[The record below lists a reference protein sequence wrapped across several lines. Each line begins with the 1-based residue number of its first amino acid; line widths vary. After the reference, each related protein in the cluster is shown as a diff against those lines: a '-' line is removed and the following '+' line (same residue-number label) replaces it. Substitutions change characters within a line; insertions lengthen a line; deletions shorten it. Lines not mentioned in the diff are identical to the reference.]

1 MVWVTFGTTE
11 FTLTF
16 INIGFQL
23 LKMPP
28 ERLTESDINRL
39 RGVVGLGTAGSPEPQ
54 NTAAQKQ
61 EEKIMSTPLNM
72 PPVSAPVNN
81 LIEPKEHPKPKT
93 QVETELFV
101 KIDEH
106 TEVAKELIEAKRD
119 IKSIAETIS
128 LLGKAEKLKAEAIER
143 LDSHLDTLDAKL
155 SDVEAKLTM
164 PEGLEIPTEG
174 VDLGPASDV
183 SDLHRT
189 LERLKDELED
199 VD

>member
-1 MVWVTFGTTE
+1 
-11 FTLTF
+11 
-16 INIGFQL
+16 
-23 LKMPP
+23 MPA
-28 ERLTESDINRL
+28 ERLSESDINRL
-39 RGVVGLGTAGSPEPQ
+39 RGVVGLGAAGSPGPQ
-54 NTAAQKQ
+54 DTAAQKQ
-61 EEKIMSTPLNM
+61 EEKIMPSPLNM

-81 LIEPKEHPKPKT
+81 LIEPKEHPKT

-155 SDVEAKLTM
+155 SDVEDKLTA

-174 VDLGPASDV
+174 IDLGPASDV

>member
-1 MVWVTFGTTE
+1 
-11 FTLTF
+11 
-16 INIGFQL
+16 
-23 LKMPP
+23 MPA
-28 ERLTESDINRL
+28 ERLSESDINRL
-39 RGVVGLGTAGSPEPQ
+39 RGVVGLGAAGSPGPQ
-54 NTAAQKQ
+54 DTAAQKQ
-61 EEKIMSTPLNM
+61 EEKIMPSPLNM

-81 LIEPKEHPKPKT
+81 LIEPKEHPKT

-155 SDVEAKLTM
+155 SDVESKLSA

-174 VDLGPASDV
+174 IDLGPASDV

-199 VD
+199 VE